1 MDKIGTYG
9 LYQNNYMRNAGAE
22 QAERAAASRTE
33 ETKSPSRDQVR
44 LSEGAQSLLKELK
57 SAYGNSDFIIA
68 DYETEEEAAS
78 LLSRGKSQYSVL
90 LTPEELEKMAAD
102 KDAKKDG
109 LKTLEEGFSKL
120 GEMKEQLGE
129 KGRDVTR
136 MSPSVTTAKFPTL
149 RSWKKPTKGNGSGF
163 RKNARKSVR
172 KKRRRRRI
180 PRMRRLGRSRRFSG
194 TDAPEGENSG
204 SPESMSRFLDPPWRN
219 WPGPSTRWI
228 GAGCRRMWFPA
239 DTDTISPSDQIRL
252 TQGTG
257 NAVQSRK
264 RPCTVCCQPVF
275 PAAGTAKILYNGMGV
290 IREGKNARRILCHF
304 AQ

>member
-109 LKTLEEGFSKL
+109 LKTLEEAFSKL

-136 MSPSVTTAKFPTL
+136 MGVAIGDDGEVSYFAELEKTNERQRERIQEKREEKRQEEKEKAKDSQDEKIGKEQEVLRDGRPRGGKFREPGKHVTVFGSSVEELAGAIDQVDWSRVPEDVVPSGHRYDF
-149 RSWKKPTKGNGSGF
+149 
-163 RKNARKSVR
+163 SV
-172 KKRRRRRI
+172 
-180 PRMRRLGRSRRFSG
+180 
-194 TDAPEGENSG
+194 
-204 SPESMSRFLDPPWRN
+204 
-219 WPGPSTRWI
+219 
-228 GAGCRRMWFPA
+228 
-239 DTDTISPSDQIRL
+239 
-252 TQGTG
+252 
-257 NAVQSRK
+257 
-264 RPCTVCCQPVF
+264 
-275 PAAGTAKILYNGMGV
+275 
-290 IREGKNARRILCHF
+290 
-304 AQ
+304 